1 MFLFALFRIPYA
13 WADAKGAWQQKCSQS
28 VSMACCHQENVKV
41 LMTATHMRNDTEIN
55 LVSLTF
61 FVSIVYL
68 YNKKNK
74 QNKNI

>member
-1 MFLFALFRIPYA
+1 MFLFALFRIQYA

-68 YNKKNK
+68 HNKK
-74 QNKNI
+74 